1 MRKVKYG
8 TSMRFREETFKE
20 NGQIIKKYYI
30 DDKEVSQD
38 VYYSLTDELYENTK
52 LKQEE
57 HVDEICNCEECQ
69 YLLELINEIRQSSDS
84 EALAILKSEIDF
96 RVQEAYIEGQ
106 YVLANELGNS
116 LLKHA
121 VRLENDFENLYENGS
136 LLEHNEDED

>member
-57 HVDEICNCEECQ
+57 HTEEICDCEECQ
-69 YLLELINEIRQSSDS
+69 YYIDLIHAIKESDYS
-84 EALAILKSEIDF
+84 EALEILRQEIEF
-96 RVQEAYIEGQ
+96 RVQEAYMEGQ
-106 YVLANELGNS
+106 HVLANELGNS

-121 VRLENDFENLYENGS
+121 VKLEDELENLYENGS
-136 LLEHNEDED
+136 FDEYNEDG

>member
-30 DDKEVSQD
+30 DDKEVTQD
-38 VYYSLTDELYENTK
+38 VYYNLTDELYENTK
-52 LKQEE
+52 LKQDE
-57 HVDEICNCEECQ
+57 HTEEICNCEECQ

-84 EALAILKSEIDF
+84 EALAILRQEIEF

-106 YVLANELGNS
+106 HVLANELGNS

-121 VRLENDFENLYENGS
+121 VRLEDELENLYENGS
-136 LLEHNEDED
+136 LDEYNEDS